1 MNPEFWR
8 RLPMRLWLR
17 SAETWCAI
25 LVAASTAL
33 AGDLPDSKITPG
45 LADSALTKDVIGAPL
60 RPKEGNLQGVWIA
73 KDRLERKLHA
83 EVCVGSIDLEAVSM
97 KSRPTGSR
105 HTSRGFGPRRA
116 S

>member
-17 SAETWCAI
+17 SAKTWCTI

-45 LADSALTKDVIGAPL
+45 LADPALTKDVIDAPL

-73 KDRLERKLHA
+73 KDELERKLHA
-83 EVCVGSIDLEAVSM
+83 EVCVGSIELEAASM
-97 KSRPTGSR
+97 KSRPTG
-105 HTSRGFGPRRA
+105 
-116 S
+116 